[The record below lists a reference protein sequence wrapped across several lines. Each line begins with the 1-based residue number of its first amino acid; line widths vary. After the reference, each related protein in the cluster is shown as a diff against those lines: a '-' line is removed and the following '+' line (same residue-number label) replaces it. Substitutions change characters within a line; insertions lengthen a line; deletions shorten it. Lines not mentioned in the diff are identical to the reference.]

1 MSSFRIPDSTGAT
14 VFALLAGFAALFFGA
29 WLLKS
34 SDSSN
39 PAIASLSGAD
49 SPARIQEL
57 EGELEAESS
66 RRADLASQL
75 RDRENEA
82 ERLKSELENS
92 GEQVRSL
99 QSDKKRL
106 SEQLKDAKE
115 KIERQRKNADEE
127 LEQAKSESDLKAAS
141 LEENLAQARRERDE
155 ALHGDA
161 LEPAGEFDQLDLPY
175 LVNDPIQLSAP
186 VRPLFIR
193 LREYDGGAEDREKL
207 YKKLTENGKRSALHQ
222 VSFEGGSS
230 DISEEE
236 LDSLAEKVSDVPGDA
251 RFLVVGYA
259 STDGE
264 ASANYE
270 LSSRRA
276 SEVAEAIA
284 EEFDGP
290 DAAVEAVYFGQTAR
304 FNAEKMAPNRVV
316 EIWRVDS

>member
-14 VFALLAGFAALFFGA
+14 VFALLAGLAALFLGA
-29 WLLKS
+29 WLLES
-34 SDSSN
+34 NGSSN
-39 PAIASLSGAD
+39 PALASLSGAD
-49 SPARIQEL
+49 STSQVQEL
-57 EGELEAESS
+57 EGELEAESA
-66 RRADLASQL
+66 RRADLAARL
-75 RDRENEA
+75 REQENEA
-82 ERLKSELENS
+82 ERLKSELEDANAVV
-92 GEQVRSL
+92 QTLR
-99 QSDKKRL
+99 SDK
-106 SEQLKDAKE
+106 EQLSDKLESAQE
-115 KIERQRKNADEE
+115 KLERQREQADEQ
-127 LEQAKSESDLKAAS
+127 LEQARSDLDRKTAS
-141 LEENLAQARRERDE
+141 VEDELAQARRERDE